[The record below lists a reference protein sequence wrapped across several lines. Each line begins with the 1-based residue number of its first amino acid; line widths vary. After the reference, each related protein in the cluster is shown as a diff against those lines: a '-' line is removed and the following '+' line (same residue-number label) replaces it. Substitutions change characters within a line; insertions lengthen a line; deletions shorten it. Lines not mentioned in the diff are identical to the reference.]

1 MRVALGIVAC
11 ALAVAVGLLIW
22 RWGPSGRSPAP
33 SDSLTAASEAQALP
47 GTTSAGVPTK
57 IYAHDLLLRKGSQF
71 RIYIPWFRGDLA
83 RTNPKIVPSFDDLDS
98 FYLDVQAGVIHA
110 NIGDIGNFMNASG
123 AADRSP
129 LKNMKLSGDGDQ
141 IKLQGTLHKV
151 VPLPIELEGTISAAP
166 GNEIH
171 IHVTKLSMLKVPL
184 KGLFGLFH
192 VHLSDLFNPKG
203 TAGITVKGNDIYLDT
218 DVLLPAPHIRGTLTS
233 VRVVNPDLEAVYGK
247 GEREVNRVKQWRNFL
262 RLRDGTLDF
271 GKLTMHNVDIIMVDI
286 SNDAWFDL
294 DLAHYQE
301 QMVYGYTHM
310 TPQAGLQIFMPDVD
324 ELPKKTAPNVG
335 MEWVKHRNQPPPP
348 GIYSK

>member
-1 MRVALGIVAC
+1 MRVALGILGC
-11 ALAVAVGLLIW
+11 ALAIAVGLLAW
-22 RWGPSGRSPAP
+22 RWGPSKPRPVVTSANPKAAIPAA
-33 SDSLTAASEAQALP
+33 TAANS
-47 GTTSAGVPTK
+47 TPTR

-71 RIYIPWFRGDLA
+71 RLYIPWFRGDLR
-83 RTNPKIVPSFDDLDS
+83 RTNTKVVPSFDDLDS
-98 FYLDVQAGVIHA
+98 FYVDVKAGVIHA
-110 NIGDIGNFMNASG
+110 NIGDIGNLMNASG
-123 AADRSP
+123 AADHSP

-141 IKLQGTLHKV
+141 IRLRGTLHKV
-151 VPLPIELEGTISAAP
+151 IPLPIELEGKISAEP
-166 GNEIH
+166 GNVIRV
-171 IHVTKLSMLKVPL
+171 HVTKLDILKVPL
-184 KGLFGLFH
+184 KGLLGVFH
-192 VHLSDLFNPKG
+192 VHISDLFDPKG
-203 TAGITVKGNDIYLDT
+203 KAGITVKGNDIDLDT
-218 DVLLPAPHIRGTLTS
+218 DELLPAPHIRGTLTS

-271 GKLTMHNVDIIMVDI
+271 GKLTMNNVDIIMVDI

-324 ELPKKTAPNVG
+324 KLPKKKAQSVG